1 MDNIK
6 LNQNVQ
12 NIWGRKWRN
21 DKSKTMFDFH
31 WITWQLSKTKIIR
44 RHLLIYSVSLLKT
57 SSPVRT
63 NSFHIS
69 DNPFKSNKLQRST
82 DDHLLSVPKSGQ
94 RQNPDCN
101 VIFRVEKAQLFFTL
115 QSVSHF
121 GIGFVQFHLRRK
133 IRSKFSICSFDFY
146 VVVNKD
152 GATTRNFVP
161 FWVKK

>member
-1 MDNIK
+1 MENYEK
-6 LNQNVQ
+6 
-12 NIWGRKWRN
+12 R
-21 DKSKTMFDFH
+21 
-31 WITWQLSKTKIIR
+31 KTKLIR

-69 DNPFKSNKLQRST
+69 DNPFKSNRLQRST

-133 IRSKFSICSFDFY
+133 IRSKFSIC
-146 VVVNKD
+146 
-152 GATTRNFVP
+152 RLQ
-161 FWVKK
+161 FWFLRCCQQRWSYCPKFHSVMSQKVTENANLQNISTV

>member
-1 MDNIK
+1 M
-6 LNQNVQ
+6 NQL
-12 NIWGRKWRN
+12 IIS
-21 DKSKTMFDFH
+21 KSKN
-31 WITWQLSKTKIIR
+31 R

-101 VIFRVEKAQLFFTL
+101 VIFFRVEEAQLLFTL

-121 GIGFVQFHLRRK
+121 ENSFLRRFHFRRK
-133 IRSKFSICSFDFY
+133 NYGQKFFQSSILIFIRCCQQRWSYDSKFCSILSQKVTKNVNFY
-146 VVVNKD
+146 KISNI
-152 GATTRNFVP
+152 
-161 FWVKK
+161 

>member
-1 MDNIK
+1 M
-6 LNQNVQ
+6 
-12 NIWGRKWRN
+12 
-21 DKSKTMFDFH
+21 SKTFGGENEKMIKVKFIKPCLIFIESIDNY
-31 WITWQLSKTKIIR
+31 QKGKKNCR

-101 VIFRVEKAQLFFTL
+101 VIFFRVEEAQLLFTL

-121 GIGFVQFHLRRK
+121 GISFVRRFHFRRK
-133 IRSKFSICSFDFY
+133 I
-146 VVVNKD
+146 
-152 GATTRNFVP
+152 
-161 FWVKK
+161 